1 MTDAAPP
8 ERDPLADLV
17 SRSIGARVESVEVE
31 VLDAG
36 PDLERK
42 RLRFR
47 TTAGAAS
54 AIFERSAKG
63 RTLEAQLLPFLARK
77 TEHVPLVRS
86 RGLPPPH
93 VALGPWLLLED
104 VLEAST
110 GCDGDVAD
118 VVRAKIA
125 IERAVSAD
133 APALRALG
141 LRDAPA
147 EAGPLAA
154 APRGLVHGD
163 LRCAS
168 ARRVARGVVIVD
180 WSAAVLGPTVLDAV
194 SLAAD
199 LARRGD
205 GAGAAHVRDT
215 YLRESGDPRSAEH
228 WSTAQSMLPSG

>member
-17 SRSIGARVESVEVE
+17 SRSVGARVEAVDVE

-36 PDLERK
+36 PGLERK

-47 TTAGAAS
+47 TPAGAAS
-54 AIFERSAKG
+54 AIFERSSKG
-63 RTLEAQLLPFLARK
+63 RTLEAQLVPFLARK
-77 TEHVPLVRS
+77 TDRVPMVRS

-104 VLEAST
+104 VLDAPS
-110 GCDGDVAD
+110 GCDADVAD
-118 VVRAKIA
+118 VMRAKLA

-141 LRDAPA
+141 LR
-147 EAGPLAA
+147 EAAVDDGPLAS
-154 APRGLVHGD
+154 APRGLVHGM
-163 LRCAS
+163 LTCA
-168 ARRVARGVVIVD
+168 AGRRVARGVVIVD
-180 WSAAVLGPTVLDAV
+180 WSHALLGPTVLDAA

-199 LARRGD
+199 LGRRGD
-205 GAGAAHVRDT
+205 AAGAARVREVYT
-215 YLRESGDPRSAEH
+215 QESGDPRSAEY
-228 WSTAQSMLPSG
+228 WSAAQLKLPS